1 MASTRV
7 SNVRAAAFRSA
18 ALSFAK
24 ACSIGLRSGQ
34 IAHCRAG
41 LLDCF
46 LDAFDFVA
54 GKIVH
59 DDDIAWPQDRGEK
72 VFDVGQ
78 ETRPIDRPIEHTG
91 RGDLLV
97 TQGGNECCRHPMAVG
112 HRREKALTT
121 GRPAIEPDHIC
132 LCSRFIKEDKTFRVQ
147 IGLARAP
154 LLAGFGDIGAVLFS
168 GAQ

>member
-1 MASTRV
+1 MDCLGYRLADS
-7 SNVRAAAFRSA
+7 
-18 ALSFAK
+18 ALS
-24 ACSIGLRSGQ
+24 R
-34 IAHCRAG
+34 G

-59 DDDIAWPQDRGEK
+59 DDDIALPQDRGEK

-78 ETRPIDRPIEHTG
+78 ETRPIHRPIEHTG

>member
-1 MASTRV
+1 M
-7 SNVRAAAFRSA
+7 
-18 ALSFAK
+18 
-24 ACSIGLRSGQ
+24 
-34 IAHCRAG
+34 
-41 LLDCF
+41 
-46 LDAFDFVA
+46 A

-59 DDDIAWPQDRGEK
+59 DDDIALPQDRGEK

-78 ETRPIDRPIEHTG
+78 ETRPIHRPIEHTG
-91 RGDLLV
+91 GGDLLV